1 MTETDSS
8 VTDSSVADHTRG
20 RVAGKTALITGAARG
35 QGRSHAVRLAAEGA
49 DILAVDICAQVDNI
63 DYDTAT
69 PDDLA
74 TTARLVEETGAR
86 VVTRTVDV
94 RDAAA
99 LADAVADGIAELGGL
114 DIAVANAGVCSV
126 QRWDEVTPEL
136 WDTVISVNLT
146 GVWNT
151 CTAAIPHLLE
161 AGGGSLILISS
172 TAGLKG
178 QPFFT
183 PYTASKHGLVG
194 IMRSLANELAA
205 RHIRVNSLHPT
216 GVDTP
221 MLNAMGGLTER
232 IEASPDVGS
241 LFLNSLPVDLVRPED
256 VSNAVLFL
264 ASDEARYVTGMTM
277 TVDAGASAR

>member
-1 MTETDSS
+1 MTHDHDATTDAR
-8 VTDSSVADHTRG
+8 TG
-20 RVAGKTALITGAARG
+20 RVAGKVALVTGAARG

-49 DILAVDICAQVDNI
+49 DIVAVDVCAPVADI
-63 DYDTAT
+63 SYATAT
-69 PDDLA
+69 PADLDE
-74 TTARLVEETGAR
+74 TARLVEAAGGR
-86 VVTRTVDV
+86 VVTRIVDV
-94 RDAAA
+94 RDSAGLAAA
-99 LADAVADGIAELGGL
+99 VTGGVEELGRL
-114 DIAVANAGVCSV
+114 DIAVANAGVCSI
-126 QRWDEVTPEL
+126 QRWDEVTPAL
-136 WDTVISVNLT
+136 WETVLGINLT

-161 AGGGSLILISS
+161 AGGGSMVLVSS

-178 QPFFT
+178 QPFLT
-183 PYTASKHGLVG
+183 PYVASKHGLVG

-221 MLNAMGGLTER
+221 MLNGMTGLTER

-256 VSNAVLFL
+256 ISDAVLFL
-264 ASDEARYVTGMTM
+264 ASDEARYVTGLTM

>member
-1 MTETDSS
+1 MTDT
-8 VTDSSVADHTRG
+8 VATRADQDRTRG
-20 RVAGKTALITGAARG
+20 RVAGKVALVTGAARG
-35 QGRSHAVRLAAEGA
+35 QGRSHALRLASEGA
-49 DILAVDICAQVDNI
+49 DILAVDVCAPLDHI
-63 DYDTAT
+63 SYATAT

-74 TTARLVEETGAR
+74 TTARLVTEAGGR
-86 VVTRTVDV
+86 VVTAEVDV
-94 RDAAA
+94 RDAAG
-99 LADAVADGIAELGGL
+99 LAAAVAEGAATLGGL
-114 DIAVANAGVCSV
+114 DIAVANAGVCSI

-136 WDTVISVNLT
+136 WDTVIGINLT

-161 AGGGSLILISS
+161 RGGGSMILISS

-178 QPFFT
+178 QPFLT
-183 PYTASKHGLVG
+183 PYVASKHGLVG
-194 IMRSLANELAA
+194 IMRSLSNELAA
-205 RHIRVNSLHPT
+205 RHVRVNSLHPT

-221 MLNAMGGLTER
+221 MLNGMTGLTER

-241 LFLNSLPVDLVRPED
+241 LFLNSLPVDLVQPED

-264 ASDEARYVTGMTM
+264 ASDEARYVTGLTM

>member
-1 MTETDSS
+1 
-8 VTDSSVADHTRG
+8 VTDATTTAPGHDRTRG
-20 RVAGKTALITGAARG
+20 RVAGKVALVTGAARG
-35 QGRSHAVRLAAEGA
+35 QGRSHALRLAAEGA
-49 DILAVDICAQVDNI
+49 DIVAVDVCAPVDHVS
-63 DYDTAT
+63 YATAT
-69 PDDLA
+69 PEDLA
-74 TTARLVEETGAR
+74 TTARMVEETGAR
-86 VVTRTVDV
+86 VVTAEVDV
-94 RDAAA
+94 RDAAG
-99 LADAVADGIAELGGL
+99 LASAVAEGATALGGL
-114 DIAVANAGVCSV
+114 DIAVANAGVCSI

-136 WDTVISVNLT
+136 WDTVIGINLT

-161 AGGGSLILISS
+161 RGGGSMILISS

-178 QPFFT
+178 QPFLT
-183 PYTASKHGLVG
+183 PYVASKHGLVG
-194 IMRSLANELAA
+194 IMRSLANELAG
-205 RHIRVNSLHPT
+205 RHVRVNSLHPT

-221 MLNAMGGLTER
+221 MLNGMTGLTER

-264 ASDEARYVTGMTM
+264 ASDEARYVTGLTM

>member
-1 MTETDSS
+1 
-8 VTDSSVADHTRG
+8 
-20 RVAGKTALITGAARG
+20 VAGKVALVTGAARG
-35 QGRSHAVRLAAEGA
+35 QGRSHAIRLAAEGA
-49 DILAVDICAQVDNI
+49 DILALDICAPVDHVG
-63 DYDTAT
+63 YDTAT
-69 PDDLA
+69 PEDLV
-74 TTARLVEETGAR
+74 TTARLVEEAGGR
-86 VVTRTVDV
+86 VVTGAVDV
-94 RDAAA
+94 RDAAGM
-99 LADAVADGIAELGGL
+99 ADAVAEGAAALGGL
-114 DIAVANAGVCSV
+114 DIAVANAGVCSI

-136 WDTVISVNLT
+136 WDTVIGINLT

-161 AGGGSLILISS
+161 RGSGSMILISS

-178 QPFFT
+178 QPFLT
-183 PYTASKHGLVG
+183 PYVASKHGLVG

-221 MLNAMGGLTER
+221 MLNGMTGLTER

-241 LFLNSLPVDLVRPED
+241 LFLNSLPVDLVRAED

-264 ASDEARYVTGMTM
+264 ASDEARYVTGLTM